1 MGNRSRN
8 YQSQL
13 IKELQDPQ
21 EAAAY
26 LEAAIEDGTTEEFLL
41 ALRNVAEAK
50 GLLTTSQET
59 NLNSENLYK
68 ILSNNGNPQL
78 STLVEVLKPMGLKL
92 LIEPMT

>member
-1 MGNRSRN
+1 MGNRSLY

-26 LEAAIEDGTTEEFLL
+26 LEAAMEDGTTEEFLL

-59 NLNSENLYK
+59 NSGLTQKPGFSTKNLD
-68 ILSNNGNPQL
+68 LSRSIQVRNP
-78 STLVEVLKPMGLKL
+78 E
-92 LIEPMT
+92 

>member
-1 MGNRSRN
+1 MGNRSLY

-26 LEAAIEDGTTEEFLL
+26 LEAAMEDGTTEEFLL

-59 NLNSENLYK
+59 NSGLTQKPGFSTKNLD
-68 ILSNNGNPQL
+68 LSRSIQVRNPV
-78 STLVEVLKPMGLKL
+78 SRVICVSP
-92 LIEPMT
+92 II